1 MKTAAILYVRNDDY
15 KEDERVIVTLSSML
29 DTFDEV
35 ILLDWNTPEE
45 KDPLLWQI
53 EDKLP
58 KTGRLKHMVIP
69 QSLLLAFCRKK
80 DFVSG
85 AFFSVR
91 DTYLD

>member
-45 KDPLLWQI
+45 RDPLLWQI

-69 QSLLLAFCRKK
+69 PASAKSIYK
-80 DFVSG
+80 I
-85 AFFSVR
+85 
-91 DTYLD
+91 

>member
-45 KDPLLWQI
+45 RDPLLWQI
-53 EDKLP
+53 EDKLQ
-58 KTGRLKHMVIP
+58 KQV
-69 QSLLLAFCRKK
+69 
-80 DFVSG
+80 V
-85 AFFSVR
+85 
-91 DTYLD
+91 